1 MKALPAE
8 VTEGTHWTEEQ
19 TVRRF
24 GVYNKQ
30 NEVKKWW
37 TFFQGKTDVKQVA
50 PNYTDPTQF
59 IEFIER
65 VLNPLCR
72 MVL

>member
-1 MKALPAE
+1 MKTLLAE
-8 VTEGTHWTEEQ
+8 VIEGTHWTEEQ

-24 GVYNKQ
+24 GAYNKQ
-30 NEVKKWW
+30 NEGKKWW
-37 TFFQGKTDVKQVA
+37 NFFLGKTDVKQVA
-50 PNYTDPTQF
+50 PNYADPAQF

-65 VLNPLCR
+65 VSSPLFR